1 MRSSLRI
8 FGLSCL
14 AAACV
19 FGQSANS
26 GKKRFERLCAA
37 CHGADGTGG
46 ERGPALVGRQDSRIH
61 SADDIRNMIR
71 NGSPAAGMPP
81 FHMAPTQLEDL
92 VAFVNEL
99 RSPAADNPAPGD
111 AAAGERFF
119 FGAGNCASCHT
130 VRGRGGW
137 VGPNLSDL
145 GRQRSLSEIEKALKD
160 PGRRTTPGFEVVT

>member
-1 MRSSLRI
+1 MRILILMFSVAAW
-8 FGLSCL
+8 LS
-14 AAACV
+14 AQN
-19 FGQSANS
+19 GPP
-26 GKKRFERLCAA
+26 GKRRFERLCAA

-111 AAAGERFF
+111 AAAG
-119 FGAGNCASCHT
+119 
-130 VRGRGGW
+130 
-137 VGPNLSDL
+137 
-145 GRQRSLSEIEKALKD
+145 
-160 PGRRTTPGFEVVT
+160 